1 MPSCAGFI
9 SVVMSI
15 TPKTQ
20 ITEFKTFEEC
30 FGFVEEETIEQ
41 HRPREET
48 LKRVSQ
54 DEGLRNYIKEYLEN
68 RPL

>member
-9 SVVMSI
+9 SVAMSI
-15 TPKTQ
+15 TPKTL
-20 ITEFKTFEEC
+20 ITDLKTFEEC
-30 FGFVEEETIEQ
+30 CGFVEEETIEQ

-48 LKRVSQ
+48 LKMVSQ
-54 DEGLRNYIKEYLEN
+54 DEGFRNYIKDYLEN